1 LCAPPPRRRAA
12 GKTRTR
18 TLAHRSPKTKT
29 KTTPQKQTNSS
40 QICFGVQSPAEI
52 VACGALH
59 VHDRTL
65 YRMPDRAPAPGG
77 PLDRR
82 LGVSSKVAACGTC
95 GLKLAD
101 CAGHFGY
108 IKLELP
114 VFHIGYFRTTIQ
126 ILQCICKRCS
136 RVLLPP
142 EELAS
147 WLRRFRR
154 PGLERAQRE
163 AMFRRVLDL
172 CKRVRV
178 CPHCG
183 EWNGVVK

>member
-1 LCAPPPRRRAA
+1 MPE
-12 GKTRTR
+12 RT
-18 TLAHRSPKTKT
+18 
-29 KTTPQKQTNSS
+29 
-40 QICFGVQSPAEI
+40 
-52 VACGALH
+52 
-59 VHDRTL
+59 
-65 YRMPDRAPAPGG
+65 PAPGG

-82 LGVSSKVAACGTC
+82 LGVSSKAAACGTC
-95 GLKLAD
+95 GLRLAD

-126 ILQCICKRCS
+126 ILQCICKRCA